1 MSIINHQVFLMVA
14 EVTFEEYE
22 KFCLETAASIPDDSN
37 WGKKNHPVINVSW
50 HDAQAYAQWLTKQ
63 TGFTYRLPSES
74 EWEWASGAGT
84 GTIYT

>member
-1 MSIINHQVFLMVA
+1 MG
-14 EVTFEEYE
+14 E
-22 KFCLETAASIPDDSN
+22 
-37 WGKKNHPVINVSW
+37 KNHPVINVSW